1 MAGLPPH
8 TIHVKRKRGND
19 EDAVEFLRLEES
31 KRSRSSEE
39 GGWVYQLKQTIGTR
53 TGPAVE
59 PLSPGIPVIQTS
71 RAGDENRRPKRPRQQ
86 DEPPV
91 KEDATAPGTAPA
103 PSAGPEHTA
112 PTTSHPA
119 PDRIRRFHL
128 SKSHSPQPAAGV
140 SKKRAVPAVF
150 VERGAKKHRETL
162 KALIQEH
169 GVAPTGQP
177 KPVDDSR
184 PPEPSE
190 PRNGETPAVQQPSP
204 VKYKRPGTRACTQ
217 AAKNKTLPPSMQ
229 QREDIDM
236 DELARA
242 MDSWTVEEINK
253 NLDRMKAESTTSKY
267 SPATSRF
274 KPKAPKMRYFER
286 HPESVAARQRG
297 DAVSQAPCGTAVMSV
312 DAAAEDTT
320 DEEDYVLETY
330 ERVPAER
337 LREQAVPSHR
347 VGLLVFDTEP
357 DMVEFFYGT
366 EGDSDDDLPEDEE
379 DENAENYYTAD
390 YPEEELDWDDEFD
403 RNPYTYTTQN
413 DSDREEYD
421 LRYFDDEDNW
431 HDDEQ
436 YGSFAGRSEEWRP

>member
-8 TIHVKRKRGND
+8 TIHVKRKRGSD
-19 EDAVEFLRLEES
+19 DDAVEFLRLEES

-39 GGWVYQLKQTIGTR
+39 GGWVYQLKQTIDAR
-53 TGPAVE
+53 TNRVVE
-59 PLSPGIPVIQTS
+59 PSSPGVPVIQTS
-71 RAGDENRRPKRPRQQ
+71 RAGDENRRPKRPRQR

-91 KEDATAPGTAPA
+91 KDDTTISAATPA
-103 PSAGPEHTA
+103 PPAGPEHPA
-112 PTTSHPA
+112 PITSNPA

-140 SKKRAVPAVF
+140 SKKRAMPAVF
-150 VERGAKKHRETL
+150 VERDAKKHRGTL

-169 GVAPTGQP
+169 GVPPTGQP
-177 KPVDDSR
+177 KSVDGS
-184 PPEPSE
+184 PSPEPSE
-190 PRNGETPAVQQPSP
+190 SSNGETHAVQQQPSP

-217 AAKNKTLPPSMQ
+217 SAKNKTLPPSMQ
-229 QREDIDM
+229 PREDIDM

-242 MDSWTVEEINK
+242 MDSWTVQEINK
-253 NLDRMKAESTTSKY
+253 NLDRMKVESTTSKY

-274 KPKAPKMRYFER
+274 KPKAPKLRYFER
-286 HPESVAARQRG
+286 HPESAAAKQRG
-297 DAVSQAPCGTAVMSV
+297 DAVSQTQSPGASVNV

-337 LREQAVPSHR
+337 LREKAVPSHR

-390 YPEEELDWDDEFD
+390 YPEEELDWDDELG

-421 LRYFDDEDNW
+421 LRYFDEDDNW
-431 HDDEQ
+431 YDDEQ
-436 YGSFAGRSEEWRP
+436 HGSFARKSEE